1 MRRAVLLVLAV
12 LFALPVLSA
21 CNDDLDPMA
30 RDFMAYDACKDA
42 VSQQLKAPST
52 ADFQSE
58 TDVAYDESGGGEIS
72 IAGYVD
78 AENGFGA
85 KLRVQFICTE
95 NVDKQGNATNVS
107 AELEPGA

>member
-1 MRRAVLLVLAV
+1 MRYRLVLLAFAASVL
-12 LFALPVLSA
+12 LSA
-21 CNDDLDPMA
+21 CNNDLDPMA

-58 TDVAYDESGGGEIS
+58 TDVAYDETGGDGIS

-95 NVDKQGNATNVS
+95 NVDKQGNASNVS
-107 AELEPGA
+107 AELEPGS